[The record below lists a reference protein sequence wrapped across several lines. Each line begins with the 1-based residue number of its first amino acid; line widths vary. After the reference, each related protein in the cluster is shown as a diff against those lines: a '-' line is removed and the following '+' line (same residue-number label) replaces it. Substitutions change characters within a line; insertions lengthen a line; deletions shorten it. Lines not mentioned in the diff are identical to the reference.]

1 MTGHLPYCKLTV
13 LLIGVCLFVP
23 VIYSIH
29 FYANRML
36 HRMEMWREAENKLM
50 QTIEVDSAT
59 IHWTKKNR
67 ELIVNNEYFDVV
79 SITYS
84 NGKALL
90 KGVFDKEE
98 TSMHEAFAR
107 KQNRDDE
114 PGNATQKIADWLEL
128 QWTFEEGTDSQ
139 LVKCLLD
146 KKFPPSSPAFSLKMG
161 KQPPVP
167 PPWHA

>member
-1 MTGHLPYCKLTV
+1 MNGYIPYRKLTV
-13 LLIGVCLFVP
+13 LLIGVCLFMP
-23 VIYSIH
+23 AIYSIH

-36 HRMEMWREAENKLM
+36 HRVEMWREAENKLL

-59 IHWTKKNR
+59 LHWTKKNR
-67 ELIVNNEYFDVV
+67 ELIVNDEYFDVV
-79 SITYS
+79 SITYC

-107 KQNRDDE
+107 KQNRENE
-114 PGNATQKIADWLEL
+114 PGNATQKIADWLLL
-128 QWTFEEGTDSQ
+128 QWTFENGTVSPQ
-139 LVKCLLD
+139 VKCLLD
-146 KKFPPSSPAFSLKMG
+146 KKHPSSPPSFLLKTG

-167 PPWHA
+167 PPWYG

>member
-1 MTGHLPYCKLTV
+1 MTGHLPYRKLIV
-13 LLIGVCLFVP
+13 LLIGLCLFMP
-23 VIYSIH
+23 VIYSLH
-29 FYANRML
+29 FYLNRMQ
-36 HRMEMWREAENKLM
+36 HRMEMWRETENKLL

-98 TSMHEAFAR
+98 TSMHEAFTR
-107 KQNRDDE
+107 NQQRENE
-114 PGNATQKIADWLEL
+114 PGNAPQKIGDWLQM
-128 QWTFEEGTDSQ
+128 QWTFEEATPFQHLRGN
-139 LVKCLLD
+139 LV
-146 KKFPPSSPAFSLKMG
+146 KKFPLTHPPFVIKMD

-167 PPWHA
+167 PPWHG